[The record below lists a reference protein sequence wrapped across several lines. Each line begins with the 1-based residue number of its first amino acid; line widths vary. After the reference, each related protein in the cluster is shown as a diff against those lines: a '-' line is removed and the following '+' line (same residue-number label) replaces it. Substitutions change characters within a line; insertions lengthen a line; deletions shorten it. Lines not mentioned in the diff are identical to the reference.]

1 DEAND
6 SEDSPVPSKK
16 PASEE
21 AISKQFSSLNI
32 STPSSNSFCDE
43 VEMLP
48 LDKISD
54 EVDSDES
61 DVEESLRLPEELCKA
76 YNLLKTTG
84 SLPDPHLQKIFASK
98 PCLAV
103 VPYVPRPTLPLLPAS
118 DAPARDNPM
127 PDPDTADD
135 SDSAEPMES
144 QSISSALYMPN
155 LPVDWTSDDFR
166 LSSQVTEPDARWM
179 ARIYRQIP
187 CNNIFKLIC
196 PSLRW
201 YFGEISREKTNEIL
215 LNQPIGTFLI
225 RDSSTTSGFVL
236 SIKLVVFCQIYIPL
250 RREATKVVRY
260 LINYCNET
268 NDFNFGNLNFE
279 SLEAVL
285 EYYSQG
291 KTSACFM
298 VKPAPKERLLAL
310 FDFAGE
316 KDDDLPLSKGD
327 MVAFLIQKKDWIL
340 CSLSDGR
347 RGWVPSNHLAPYNAE
362 LLASLK
368 VDKGNLNSMSYCSL
382 CGIINVPTNAK
393 VIRSRQ
399 PSIFQVNHLEI
410 QENEP
415 VRVERVLNDGI
426 CEIWLE
432 RLHFI
437 LRDFCHGFAC
447 NPFGSLPA
455 VGRAAVMSNLA
466 RLGKLVASRTA
477 LFVCDIQDKFRPAV
491 AHFDAIVSVT
501 ERLISAAKMLDV
513 PVVVTEMYPKGL
525 GQTVREL
532 GDLTDIPVIPK
543 TSFSMVTKE
552 VESKID
558 LNKGIDS
565 VILCGLETHVCI
577 QRTALDLLERGI
589 DVHCVADAVSSRFMV
604 DRMFALERMRQS
616 GVFITTSESA
626 ILGLMSGA
634 EHPMFKQVQKLILP
648 EAPDSGLLSS
658 PLAR

>member
-1 DEAND
+1 
-6 SEDSPVPSKK
+6 
-16 PASEE
+16 
-21 AISKQFSSLNI
+21 
-32 STPSSNSFCDE
+32 
-43 VEMLP
+43 
-48 LDKISD
+48 
-54 EVDSDES
+54 
-61 DVEESLRLPEELCKA
+61 
-76 YNLLKTTG
+76 
-84 SLPDPHLQKIFASK
+84 
-98 PCLAV
+98 
-103 VPYVPRPTLPLLPAS
+103 
-118 DAPARDNPM
+118 
-127 PDPDTADD
+127 
-135 SDSAEPMES
+135 
-144 QSISSALYMPN
+144 
-155 LPVDWTSDDFR
+155 
-166 LSSQVTEPDARWM
+166 M

-236 SIKLVVFCQIYIPL
+236 SIK
-250 RREATKVVRY
+250 EATKVVRY

-415 VRVERVLNDGI
+415 VRVERVLND
-426 CEIWLE
+426 
-432 RLHFI
+432 
-437 LRDFCHGFAC
+437 
-447 NPFGSLPA
+447 
-455 VGRAAVMSNLA
+455 VMSNLA